1 MTDVSIVFHGF
12 SSFLYI
18 FLVFSSEGL
27 AHVLKQLHNWP
38 PLPLANA
45 VSKLNNIT
53 EKSELPPSLTLHAK
67 KLTGKRCFT
76 FLEETPPPPKKK
88 HDSNKEQLSWLVPKT
103 QRLHRHQPQPCRN
116 EHLLAGSQAS
126 LTPQSKTKAQPGEIL
141 LISIVIFMP
150 SSCHLHRPGHCQ
162 THVAGSAFTS
172 KFASL
177 LAFLL
182 ELFVFMPAPKALDSP
197 SCSSLYLDSPKFCFT
212 LFAYESQRRKKSQSC
227 LPFTCGSQHHI
238 SKSRRLSRRAL
249 PEEER
254 GLPRTC
260 AQPRLPT
267 K

>member
-18 FLVFSSEGL
+18 LFVFSSEGL
-27 AHVLKQLHNWP
+27 AHVLNQLHNWP

-45 VSKLNNIT
+45 VSKLNKIR
-53 EKSELPPSLTLHAK
+53 EKSELPPSWTLHAK

-76 FLEETPPPPKKK
+76 FLKEPPPKNNNTIATKK
-88 HDSNKEQLSWLVPKT
+88 QLSWLVPKT

-116 EHLLAGSQAS
+116 EHLLAGSRAS

-182 ELFVFMPAPKALDSP
+182 GLFVFLPAPKALDSP
-197 SCSSLYLDSPKFCFT
+197 SCSSLYPDSPKFCFT
-212 LFAYESQRRKKSQSC
+212 LFAYESQRRQKSQSC
-227 LPFTCGSQHHI
+227 LPFTCCSQHHI
-238 SKSRRLSRRAL
+238 SKSRRLLRRAL